1 MTVVNDPGE
10 RLPIGVSIRTIR
22 AEPRWWLDSAR
33 RLDQAGF
40 AGVWAWDHFMG
51 RGDVTVPVV
60 ESWTALAMAAGVTSR
75 ATVGSFVLNVMNRH
89 PAVVARMVS
98 TLHIASG
105 GRLMLGIG
113 IGGHPKEHEAYGID
127 FPAAPERVARLEE
140 AVAVIRALWTGG
152 PVTRP
157 STFYPLQGAAAYP
170 VPDPPPPIIVGGET
184 AAGARLAGRIGDG
197 WTAFDVN
204 FETSL
209 PVYLESL
216 EASGRK
222 REEQRVFVGFQ
233 GEWLSDETIVD
244 SPWVREPRAT
254 WERWREAGADG
265 AIVLARTTE
274 DVDALVESVARW

>member
-1 MTVVNDPGE
+1 VTDSSA

-33 RLDQAGF
+33 RLDEAGF

-60 ESWTALAMAAGVTSR
+60 ECWTALAMAAGVTTR
-75 ATVGSFVLNVMNRH
+75 VTVGSFVFNVMNRH
-89 PAVVARMVS
+89 PAVVARMAS
-98 TLHIASG
+98 TLQIASG

-113 IGGHPKEHEAYGID
+113 IGGHPREHAAYGID
-127 FPAAPERVARLEE
+127 FPEAPERVARLEE

-152 PVTRP
+152 PITRP
-157 STFYPLQGAAAYP
+157 STFYPLKDATAYP

-184 AAGARLAGRIGDG
+184 AAGSRLAGRIGDG
-197 WTAFDVN
+197 WTAFEEN

-209 PVYLESL
+209 PIYLDALAE
-216 EASGRK
+216 SGRV
-222 REEQRVFVGFQ
+222 RTDQRVYVGFQ
-233 GEWLSDETIVD
+233 GEWLSDERIVD

-254 WERWREAGADG
+254 WERWHEAGADG

-274 DVDALVESVARW
+274 DVDALVDSVARW